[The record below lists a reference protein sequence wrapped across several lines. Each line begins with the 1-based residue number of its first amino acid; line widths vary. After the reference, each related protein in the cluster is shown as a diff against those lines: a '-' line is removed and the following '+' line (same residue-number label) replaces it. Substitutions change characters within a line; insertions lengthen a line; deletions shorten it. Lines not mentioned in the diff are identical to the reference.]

1 MKTISK
7 QIIGLTIIGSSLFL
21 PNIAQAITV
30 EEVINPRED
39 NGGWVTDMANIL
51 STETELQLNQIIN
64 NLEINNGTEI
74 AVVTVPD
81 TNSHPTPKAFTTEL
95 FNHWGIGKAD
105 VDNGVLF
112 LISSGDRRIEI
123 ETGYGIE
130 PILPNTEV
138 QEIIDTKITPEFK
151 QGNYDRGTL
160 AGTKV
165 LSDRLQTEVDHNIQ
179 KSSIVF
185 LIFIGFVIWLYLI
198 SKSLS
203 FPRKKRSRRYNN
215 SSDSFGGGSS
225 NGSGASSSWGS
236 SSSGCDSGGGSFGGG
251 SSDGGGGGGSW

>member
-1 MKTISK
+1 MIKTFSK
-7 QIIGLTIIGSSLFL
+7 QIIGLTIISSSLLL

-30 EEVINPRED
+30 EEVTNPRED
-39 NGGWVTDMANIL
+39 NAGWVTDMADIL
-51 STETELQLNQIIN
+51 STETELQLNQIID
-64 NLEINNGTEI
+64 NLETTNGTEI

-95 FNHWGIGKAD
+95 FNYWGIGKAD

-112 LISSGDRRIEI
+112 LISLSDRRVEI

-138 QEIIDTKITPEFK
+138 KEIIDTKITPEFK

-160 AGTKV
+160 GGTKA
-165 LSDRLQTEVDHNIQ
+165 LSDHLQIEVDYNSQ
-179 KSSIVF
+179 KSSVLIQF
-185 LIFIGFVIWLYLI
+185 LISIAVLIGLYSIL
-198 SKSLS
+198 KNLS
-203 FPRKKRSRRYNN
+203 NPRKKRSRRYSN

-225 NGSGASSSWGS
+225 NGSGAGGSW
-236 SSSGCDSGGGSFGGG
+236 GGGSFGGG
-251 SSDGGGGGGSW
+251 SSGGSGGGGSW